1 MDLSEI
7 LSHPVPLKRSLSGTQ
22 LDTEDA
28 ADDILTPTERKKFFK
43 MAHGR
48 KVSSIAKHYPL
59 PVDEDEIKVC
69 IHSPCHFTPHVYSTA
84 HGY

>member
-7 LSHPVPLKRSLSGTQ
+7 LCHPVPLKHTLSSAQ
-22 LDTEDA
+22 PQDSEDTAD
-28 ADDILTPTERKKFFK
+28 DDILTAAQRKKFFK

-59 PVDEDEIKVC
+59 PVDEDEIKVA
-69 IHSPCHFTPHVYSTA
+69 CH
-84 HGY
+84 

>member
-7 LSHPVPLKRSLSGTQ
+7 LCQPVPLKHNFSTPPQ
-22 LDTEDA
+22 DVEDTT
-28 ADDILTPTERKKFFK
+28 DDILTAAQRNKFFK

-59 PVDEDEIKVC
+59 PVDEDEIKARA
-69 IHSPCHFTPHVYSTA
+69 TN
-84 HGY
+84 